1 MLLWRWCILKIQA
14 FCRYLHIHISIVLI
28 ERLVPCDEWR
38 LVLLKWKWRNFCL
51 RIGMGKHSY
60 WSVTMQKWMSLMYV
74 FICKFKSVTV
84 SYSVLMTVK
93 NSLQRCHYDN
103 GDVTNG
109 DVAMT
114 VENSLKLDSCGTL
127 TMRKPIT
134 QVSLRQWGIHLRYK
148 QTAGSGRKVV
158 DTTQNTCDE
167 NTYRTKHCDEG
178 QSNPWD
184 AGMK

>member
-1 MLLWRWCILKIQA
+1 
-14 FCRYLHIHISIVLI
+14 
-28 ERLVPCDEWR
+28 
-38 LVLLKWKWRNFCL
+38 
-51 RIGMGKHSY
+51 
-60 WSVTMQKWMSLMYV
+60 MSLMYV

-134 QVSLRQWGIHLRYK
+134 QVSLRQ
-148 QTAGSGRKVV
+148 
-158 DTTQNTCDE
+158 
-167 NTYRTKHCDEG
+167 
-178 QSNPWD
+178 
-184 AGMK
+184 